1 MLFRIAI
8 IYIENRLFA
17 LTIVLLIMLLPPAQI
32 NSGWVTNFVPGA
44 LNASIVI
51 LAAHMF
57 ISGLVSPQWSRSKFC
72 FSMLLLLGS
81 FFIYPPTG
89 GFFYCQRFYAFA
101 SQKKFRERIIDL
113 SF

>member
-8 IYIENRLFA
+8 IYVENRLFA

-89 GFFYCQRFYAFA
+89 GFFFTANGFMRLLH
-101 SQKKFRERIIDL
+101 KKKNSEKGL
-113 SF
+113 